1 LGLLILGGINTYRK
15 LEDFRTDLSEVLE
28 STQDEVRM
36 KFERDFEAGTANEM
50 ARERFF
56 IAMA

>member
-1 LGLLILGGINTYRK
+1 

-28 STQDEVRM
+28 STQDEIRM